1 MRYSVKQLTKL
12 SGVSVRT
19 LHWYDQIGLLKP
31 DFYASNGYRYYAEK
45 DLLLLQQILFFKELG
60 FPLKEIQKL
69 LDLDG
74 FDQVKALQAHKVFL
88 KNEIDRKN
96 KLLETIDKT
105 ILHLK
110 GTEKMTDKELYY
122 GFDSARQKEY
132 EQYLVKFY
140 GHEAEQLL
148 VESHKRTAKWDKDE
162 WDDVKSKGD
171 ALHKALAVMI
181 EQGLK
186 PSSPEVQKLIY
197 AHFEMQNRFYDLTKE
212 VYIGL
217 AKLYAEHPNFR
228 KFFDVY
234 HPDMVEFI
242 GEAMRFYVAQ
252 NL

>member
-19 LHWYDQIGLLKP
+19 LHWYDEIGLLKP
-31 DFYASNGYRYYAEK
+31 DFYAANGYRYYAEK

-69 LDLDG
+69 LNMDG

-88 KNEIDRKN
+88 KNEIERKN

-122 GFDSARQKEY
+122 GFDSDRQKEY
-132 EQYLVKFY
+132 EQYLVKSY

-148 VESHKRTAKWDKDE
+148 AESHKRTAKWDKDE

-186 PSSPEVQKLIY
+186 PSSSEVQKLIQ
-197 AHFEMQNRFYDLTKE
+197 AHYELQNRFYDLTKE

-217 AKLYAEHPNFR
+217 TKLYAEHPDFR

-234 HPDMVEFI
+234 HPDMVEFL
-242 GEAMRFYVAQ
+242 GEAIRFYAEQ

>member
-19 LHWYDQIGLLKP
+19 LHWYDEIGLLKP
-31 DFYASNGYRYYAEK
+31 DFYAVNGYRYYAEK

-69 LDLDG
+69 LGLDG

-88 KNEIDRKN
+88 KNEIIRKN

-110 GTEKMTDKELYY
+110 GSEKMTDKELYE
-122 GFDSARQKEY
+122 GFDIEKQKEY
-132 EQYLVKFY
+132 EQYIVQYY
-140 GHEAEQLL
+140 GSDAEKLL
-148 VESHKRTAKWDKDE
+148 LESKKRTAKWGPKE
-162 WDDVKSKGD
+162 WEEVKSKGD
-171 ALHKALAVMI
+171 ALHKALASLI
-181 EQGLK
+181 QQGLK
-186 PSSPEVQKLIY
+186 PSSPEVQKLIH
-197 AHFEMQNRFYDLTKE
+197 AHYELQSRFYDLNKE
-212 VYIGL
+212 IYIGL
-217 AKLYAEHPNFR
+217 TKLYAEHPDFR

-234 HPDMVEFI
+234 HPNMIEFI
-242 GEAMRFYVAQ
+242 GEAMRFYAAQ